1 MFNALLIVYNENL
14 LAIARYEH
22 RFLTNLK
29 NEVVMKKFSTILCI
43 AGTAVALS
51 ACNGQMGNVDDEA
64 PYAQERTA
72 THTNTVSPAPAP
84 APRAERVFRAQ
95 QTK

>member
-1 MFNALLIVYNENL
+1 
-14 LAIARYEH
+14 
-22 RFLTNLK
+22 
-29 NEVVMKKFSTILCI
+29 MKTFSTILCI

-51 ACNGQMGNVDDEA
+51 ACNGAPLGNYDDAA

-72 THTNTVSPAPAP
+72 THTPTTSPAPAP
-84 APRAERVFRAQ
+84 APRAERVFREQ

>member
-1 MFNALLIVYNENL
+1 
-14 LAIARYEH
+14 
-22 RFLTNLK
+22 
-29 NEVVMKKFSTILCI
+29 MKTFSTILCI

-51 ACNGQMGNVDDEA
+51 ACNTSGSGNYDTEP

-72 THTNTVSPAPAP
+72 SHSNTASPAPAP
-84 APRAERVFRAQ
+84 APRAERVFREQ

>member
-1 MFNALLIVYNENL
+1 
-14 LAIARYEH
+14 
-22 RFLTNLK
+22 
-29 NEVVMKKFSTILCI
+29 MKTFSTILCI

-51 ACNGQMGNVDDEA
+51 ACNTSGPMGNYEDEP

-72 THTNTVSPAPAP
+72 THSNTVSPAPAP
-84 APRAERVFRAQ
+84 APRAERVFREQ

>member
-1 MFNALLIVYNENL
+1 
-14 LAIARYEH
+14 
-22 RFLTNLK
+22 
-29 NEVVMKKFSTILCI
+29 MKTFSTILCI

-51 ACNGQMGNVDDEA
+51 ACNGGQLGNFEDEA

-72 THTNTVSPAPAP
+72 THSNTVSPAPAKQP

>member
-1 MFNALLIVYNENL
+1 
-14 LAIARYEH
+14 
-22 RFLTNLK
+22 
-29 NEVVMKKFSTILCI
+29 MKKFSTILCI